1 MHSKFSLYFICVCV
15 EKGKGEGGRWLSKT
29 HEKCPFFPSAPM
41 PLFSPGRS
49 VSHSLTHA
57 LPPFFYFYLT
67 LSWRFVT
74 ISGPWSEKR
83 APAANTS
90 WRFIT
95 QSLRV
100 QVSFFFVV
108 VPLSSYLFF
117 SFIFMNL
124 FSGAVRGGGYLLP
137 RLFFYWRCGFKEEKH
152 PIKLLIQLLS
162 RGYAARERERPCK
175 AGKQGRGLSSSS
187 NGLSRVVYSN
197 SGI

>member
-1 MHSKFSLYFICVCV
+1 MSL
-15 EKGKGEGGRWLSKT
+15 LSVRAYAT
-29 HEKCPFFPSAPM
+29 
-41 PLFSPGRS
+41 LFSGS
-49 VSHSLTHA
+49 LCLSLTHSRA
-57 LPPFFYFYLT
+57 PSFFLFLFN
-67 LSWRFVT
+67 SFVT
-74 ISGPWSEKR
+74 ICNHLRSVKR
-83 APAANTS
+83 KTRTRCKHELALHYPIVT
-90 WRFIT
+90 RT
-95 QSLRV
+95 GL
-100 QVSFFFVV
+100 FFFVV

-117 SFIFMNL
+117 SFLFMNL
-124 FSGAVRGGGYLLP
+124 FSGAVRGGYLLP